1 MSTEINN
8 QRHLKVWL
16 HPSHFVSVWLNNTSV
31 VTLAACVPI
40 ENYA

>member
-8 QRHLKVWL
+8 QRHLKVCP

-31 VTLAACVPI
+31 VTLAAYVLI
-40 ENYA
+40 ENCA